1 VDGRSLN
8 LPTFDI
14 GNSGENYITRFIKAA
29 ETGGFLNPA
38 WGLYKPGVQIMASQ
52 QPNTTNYEAGTAA
65 YVPVRDYPGT
75 AGTIMLTD
83 PSRYTPSQAAN
94 LLSHELV
101 HVNQPLG
108 TLNDASNYFR
118 KGMSNNITGVI
129 PYLQKQYGY
138 WGGYDD
144 AKNAPELKERMADLQ
159 GFQFNQGVDFAK
171 DPVFK
176 EKVLKDPHAAAM
188 WNANTI
194 ERSTRLD
201 PRDLPPGQITSS
213 DYPKGSVPWGA
224 KLSDTFQN
232 FLNPNRTVN
241 QPLKVGFA
249 KGGIAELEK
258 GMDFSGPQ
266 DTMTTNSSQGTDM
279 ATAPQAAN
287 PFSDPNTMAVY
298 DQMRQSVSPKEFGDE
313 MLAGAAQ
320 AAPEEVAAFRSAL
333 EQIEMPP
340 EALELLNNMVD
351 EILANPDQYAEIR
364 AKYKEMGAPD
374 EILPEQFDPQFFAAL
389 NMAVDQMIGE
399 PAGVQA
405 FAKGGIAELSPVAK
419 AIASYGRNGDT
430 MLAHITPAEARM
442 LRRRGGSGTIN
453 PDTGLPEFFLGF
465 VGKAFKSIGNAVKKF
480 ASSTVGRIVTTVA
493 LGFFLGPAAAA
504 YMGVG
509 AGTAAGLAI
518 SGFVGSAGA
527 TLLGG
532 GNLKDA
538 LKAGA
543 IGGFTAGAV
552 AGFSGAPLT
561 GATDITAGQA
571 FQAQLDK
578 VGNVFS
584 TPTTAA
590 PAQVPVNSSIPADTV
605 INPRDLQY
613 ATPDEIAR
621 VQNMNPAYASDAT
634 LARQQQLGV
643 APAATPAAP
652 APAPATTAVPAATPA
667 TAPPQGGFNYAEN
680 NPLLSPEQ
688 RTAGLSAEP
697 TRTFGSAPA
706 GMPAASTTMPAA
718 NAATVSGIEPPTV
731 PTLGTAFE
739 NIGKGLGIGEGNS
752 FNMTDLMKGGEQ
764 LFSPGLS
771 TEQLRATPEYADA
784 MSKGKTM
791 GEALR
796 EAAKVHTPGIIRSYG
811 PATLAGLGTLG
822 MMGGFSPKP
831 IQESAT
837 SKMLKGG
844 PGSAEALMRDNPY
857 RFYVQ
862 NMPGVQY
869 YNGSLM
875 KPPGMATGGIVDAMP
890 MNYAIGGG
898 VDKQLYDVYT
908 STTLSDADKAT
919 KLNAIIAANN
929 VTADEIKT
937 RFNLSDK
944 DISFI
949 DNSAGVNYAAPVKD
963 TGGITSVLSPTGEA
977 YSASDT
983 AMYNAFKAGD
993 YNLLNGLMATYSVT
1007 PAYIKT
1013 KFGLSDADINYI
1025 TGQGGK
1031 FSATGPAVIKN
1042 TGTGTSTT
1050 FSSTPG
1056 FSMTP
1061 GGLKTM
1067 PKATTTGGTQV
1078 GTPTGIF
1085 PAVDDLQLAAGMDIN
1100 NISPQKMSIA
1110 SGLGL
1115 PEVQTRYWNAKNE
1128 AILGNYRVNPE
1139 TGARTPIAAPAPV
1152 VPLYNNA
1159 AGLSSGLSPTGPLGE
1174 YSTRAVAP
1182 VVPDNPVT
1190 AKGTLPN
1197 VSFNR
1202 TDVQQRMPMIPADYP
1217 PTGTASAKLM
1227 NMGGIA
1233 GLAQGGYPRR
1243 NGQID
1248 GPGTAT
1254 SDSIPA
1260 MLSDGEF
1267 VMTAKAV
1274 RGAGK
1279 GDRRA
1284 GAKRMYAL
1292 MHQLEQNA
1300 ARG

>member
-1 VDGRSLN
+1 
-8 LPTFDI
+8 
-14 GNSGENYITRFIKAA
+14 
-29 ETGGFLNPA
+29 
-38 WGLYKPGVQIMASQ
+38 
-52 QPNTTNYEAGTAA
+52 
-65 YVPVRDYPGT
+65 
-75 AGTIMLTD
+75 
-83 PSRYTPSQAAN
+83 
-94 LLSHELV
+94 
-101 HVNQPLG
+101 
-108 TLNDASNYFR
+108 
-118 KGMSNNITGVI
+118 
-129 PYLQKQYGY
+129 
-138 WGGYDD
+138 
-144 AKNAPELKERMADLQ
+144 
-159 GFQFNQGVDFAK
+159 
-171 DPVFK
+171 
-176 EKVLKDPHAAAM
+176 
-188 WNANTI
+188 
-194 ERSTRLD
+194 
-201 PRDLPPGQITSS
+201 
-213 DYPKGSVPWGA
+213 
-224 KLSDTFQN
+224 
-232 FLNPNRTVN
+232 
-241 QPLKVGFA
+241 
-249 KGGIAELEK
+249 
-258 GMDFSGPQ
+258 
-266 DTMTTNSSQGTDM
+266 M
-279 ATAPQAAN
+279 ATAPQAPMEMPQEGAN
-287 PFSDPNTMAVY
+287 PFADPNTMAVY
-298 DQMRQSVSPKEFGDE
+298 DQMRQTVSPKEFGDE

-340 EALELLNNMVD
+340 EALDLLNNMVD
-351 EILANPDQYAEIR
+351 EILANPEQYAEIR

-399 PAGVQA
+399 PAGVQS
-405 FAKGGIAELSPVAK
+405 FAKGGIAELTPVSK
-419 AIASYGRNGDT
+419 AIADYGRNGDT

-442 LRRRGGSGTIN
+442 LRRKGGSGTIN
-453 PDTGLPEFFLGF
+453 PKTGLPEFFNLFKEIGN
-465 VGKAFKSIGNAVKKF
+465 AFKSIGRAVKSF

-493 LGFFLGPAAAA
+493 LGFFLGPAAASFI
-504 YMGVG
+504 G
-509 AGTAAGLAI
+509 ATSPAAIMAVQ
-518 SGFVGSAGA
+518 GFIGSAGS
-527 TLLGG
+527 TLLAGG
-532 GNLKDA
+532 SVGDA

-543 IGGFTAGAV
+543 IGGFTAGATT
-552 AGFSGAPLT
+552 GFMGGADAFAPGLDT
-561 GATDITAGQA
+561 TPGQA

-590 PAQVPVNSSIPADTV
+590 PAQIPADTV

-652 APAPATTAVPAATPA
+652 APATTAVPAATPA
-667 TAPPQGGFNYAEN
+667 TAPPQGGFDYAEN

-697 TRTFGSAPA
+697 TRTFGPTPTA
-706 GMPAASTTMPAA
+706 GMPAAPTTMGAP
-718 NAATVSGIEPPTV
+718 NAPTVSGVAPPSTPTV
-731 PTLGTAFE
+731 GQAFKT
-739 NIGKGLGIGEGNS
+739 IGEGLGFGEGNS
-752 FNMTDLMKGGEQ
+752 FNADTLMKGAGE

-771 TEQLRATPEYADA
+771 NEQLRATPEYADA

-796 EAAKVHTPGIIRSYG
+796 EASKVHTPGIIRSYG

-831 IQESAT
+831 LQESAQ

-844 PGSAEALMRDNPY
+844 PGSAEALMRENPY

-890 MNYAIGGG
+890 EHFAIGGG
-898 VDKQLYDVYT
+898 VDKQLYDAYVAGD
-908 STTLSDADKAT
+908 SAKV
-919 KLNAIIAANN
+919 NQIIKDNK
-929 VTADEIKT
+929 VTADEIQT
-937 RFNLSDK
+937 RFNLAPADMAW
-944 DISFI
+944 I
-949 DNSAGVNYAAPVKD
+949 DNQKGIDYSAPVKD
-963 TGGITSVLSPTGEA
+963 TRGTVLNPSGEA
-977 YSASDT
+977 YSKADA
-983 AMYNAFKAGD
+983 AMYDAFRAGD
-993 YNLLNGLMATYSVT
+993 YGLLNGLMATYSVT

-1013 KFGLSDADINYI
+1013 KFGLSDADIGYI

-1031 FSATGPAVIKN
+1031 FSATGPTLLKN

-1050 FSSTPG
+1050 FSDTPG
-1056 FSMTP
+1056 FSITP

-1067 PKATTTGGTQV
+1067 PKTTLGGTQM
-1078 GTPTGIF
+1078 GTGTGVF
-1085 PAVDDLQLAAGMDIN
+1085 PAIDDLQLAAGMDAN
-1100 NISPQKMSIA
+1100 NISPQKMSVA
-1110 SGLGL
+1110 SGLGV
-1115 PEVQTRYWNAKNE
+1115 PEVTTRYWNAKNE
-1128 AILGNYRVNPE
+1128 AILGNYSVDPA
-1139 TGARTPIAAPAPV
+1139 TGRRTPIAARAPV
-1152 VPLYNNA
+1152 AQPYNTSTA
-1159 AGLSSGLSPTGPLGE
+1159 LTSGLSPTGPLGE
-1174 YSTRAVAP
+1174 YSTRTVTP
-1182 VVPDNPVT
+1182 VMPDT
-1190 AKGTLPN
+1190 ATGGITTIPNVNYTLPGVQRAMPLFASDVKLGSYRDPNTATQYTPLEQRLYDAFRSNDTAQLNNLLTQNN
-1197 VSFNR
+1197 VSAGAVQNR
-1202 TDVQQRMPMIPADYP
+1202 FGLSPADTAYMAQTGVNFFTP
-1217 PTGTASAKLM
+1217 PAANTTANTGTPTKLM